1 MDASERI
8 TYKSLNASVNEDGEM
23 AFDMDPVQMKQSKEN
38 ADCEDLDFETAYEET
53 PFDEEEFRWTPR
65 LIYDYIG
72 EYVHGQYGGQTGC
85 CYFGVQSPPGPPP
98 QHDSGRS
105 HRLWQNRNLAFSQ

>member
-1 MDASERI
+1 
-8 TYKSLNASVNEDGEM
+8 
-23 AFDMDPVQMKQSKEN
+23 MKQSKEN

-72 EYVHGQYGGQTGC
+72 EYVHGQYGA
-85 CYFGVQSPPGPPP
+85 
-98 QHDSGRS
+98 D
-105 HRLWQNRNLAFSQ
+105 RLLLFWCTITSRAAAAT

>member
-1 MDASERI
+1 
-8 TYKSLNASVNEDGEM
+8 M
-23 AFDMDPVQMKQSKEN
+23 AYDMDPVQMKQSKKN

-72 EYVHGQYGGQTGC
+72 EYVHGHYGARQAAACLVYSRLRGHRRNMNLAG
-85 CYFGVQSPPGPPP
+85 PPGW
-98 QHDSGRS
+98 G
-105 HRLWQNRNLAFSQ
+105 